1 MNISSIK
8 AGDTFRNY
16 KQLCEVLEI
25 EPKTSNSKKAQLKEM
40 ERYFKYEKVGNKYNI
55 ISIYN
60 VPLPENNNKT
70 KYIQT
75 IEKLILDKLVQEDNN
90 GHIFISKNNLLEELK
105 MINENYTYAKY
116 KQLRLSKHMNIS
128 IEEIEEFYLT
138 SDDLLKRNIES
149 ALNGLRN
156 QSLIFWTNAI
166 TLCFID
172 TQAET
177 TEYNNKIKA
186 NKQTTINS
194 LGEESTTFY
203 SNVPKVYRRY
213 RKATKEEVSLILEI
227 ERDIMKKYN
236 CESIQDIYK
245 KGYANKFYSEVKEIL
260 FNIANI
266 YFYFNSYEII
276 ANEKYILDKWEELQ
290 KFELELEEREQEKED
305 LNFDIMFKIRSN
317 AEKRAEKANN
327 KMVWYSDTQKTKV
340 HMRIDNEYLN
350 NNKRL
355 TNTLI
360 NKDAEPIKDKLKR
373 IK

>member
-1 MNISSIK
+1 MNISNIK
-8 AGDTFRNY
+8 TGDTFKNY
-16 KQLCEVLEI
+16 KQLCEVLEVNQ
-25 EPKTSNSKKAQLKEM
+25 EAGNSKKAQLKEF
-40 ERYFKYEKVGNKYNI
+40 ERYFKYEREGHKYKI
-55 ISIYN
+55 VSIYD

-116 KQLRLSKHMNIS
+116 KQLRLSKHMNMS

-149 ALNGLRN
+149 ALNSLRN

-172 TQAET
+172 TQVET
-177 TEYNNKIKA
+177 TSYNNKIKA
-186 NKQTTINS
+186 NKQTVINS

-227 ERDIMKKYN
+227 ERDVMKKYD
-236 CESIQDIYK
+236 CESLQEIYK
-245 KGYANKFYSEVKEIL
+245 RGYVNKFYSEVKEIL
-260 FNIANI
+260 FDIANI

-276 ANEKYILDKWEELQ
+276 ANEKYILGKWEELR
-290 KFELELEEREQEKED
+290 KFELELEEREQEKEN
-305 LNFDIMFKIRSN
+305 LNFDIMYKIRDN
-317 AEKRAEKANN
+317 AEKRAEKAN
-327 KMVWYSDTQKTKV
+327 KRMVWYTDTQKTKV

-350 NNKRL
+350 NTKKL

-360 NKDAEPIKDKLKR
+360 NKGAEPIMDQLKR